1 MTGMISKALMA
12 AAIISTATA
21 AQAAVT
27 ASESFDYN
35 IGTALGGANGGSGW
49 AGAWVTGSSATPTYD
64 TIAQSITPPAGYGTP
79 IGNQG
84 FINPN
89 ATADDSGG
97 ATPDIRRD
105 LANTIDM
112 DVAQT
117 VYFSALIRRED
128 ATNGGGTEH
137 SQYLRFNS
145 TTGTRLIGLGNSSS
159 EDFRLALN
167 NTDYDSATVDFQ
179 IGVDYLV
186 VGKMTL
192 NPAGTNDILEGHL
205 FTSGD
210 VLAEPGVWHHSTSD
224 DVSGIIS
231 QLQLNPQRRAGKVFI
246 DEIRIGE
253 TFADVTTV
261 PEPISSSLLG
271 IGGLA
276 LMYNRRNRG

>member
-1 MTGMISKALMA
+1 MIAHIGKALMA
-12 AAIISTATA
+12 AAAISAATA

-35 IGTALGGANGGSGW
+35 IGTALDGANGGTGW
-49 AGAWVTGSSATPTYD
+49 AGAWAAGSSTVPTYD
-64 TIAQSITPPAGYGTP
+64 TIAQDITPPAGYGTP

-89 ATADDSGG
+89 ATSDDSGG

-105 LANTIDM
+105 LANAIDM

-117 VYFSALIRRED
+117 VYFSVLIRRED
-128 ATNGGGTEH
+128 ITNGGGTEH
-137 SQYLRFNS
+137 SQYLRFNNAS
-145 TTGTRLIGLGNSSS
+145 GARLIGVGNSST

-167 NTDYDSATVDFQ
+167 NIDYDSASVDFQ

-210 VLAEPGVWHHSTSD
+210 ALIEPVVWNHSTSD

-253 TFADVTTV
+253 TFADVAVV
-261 PEPISSSLLG
+261 PEPVSSSLLG
-271 IGGLA
+271 IGSLA
-276 LMYNRRNRG
+276 LLLNRRSRD